1 MVLVTDAEMRELNRR
16 WRGEDAATDVL
27 SFPQREP
34 GEAAFGDSR
43 VLGDV
48 VISLDSAARQAA
60 SRGHGVSVE
69 AAVLAAHGALHLLG
83 LDHRTEAQW
92 RPFRAAEELAARAAR
107 GGRGSA
113 G

>member
-1 MVLVTDAEMRELNRR
+1 VVLTTDDEVRKLNRR

-27 SFPQREP
+27 SFPQQEP
-34 GEAAFGDSR
+34 GETAFGDSS

-60 SRGHGVSVE
+60 TRGHGVSVE

-83 LDHRTEAQW
+83 LDHRSPAQW

-107 GGRGSA
+107 GGPGSA